1 MAGLG
6 AALRSLDMTSPGR
19 PEVAEVARGDELE
32 LLVGEVATGGGCVA
46 RAPDGR
52 VVFVRHTVPGERVR
66 ARVTETNRSYLR
78 ADAVTIVAASPDRV
92 EPPCPSAGPGR
103 CGGCDYQHIELGAQR
118 RLKATRVEEQ
128 LARVA
133 GLERQVVVEAVA
145 GDTDGLGWRSRVRV
159 AVDRG
164 GRVGFRR
171 HRSHQLER
179 IDRCPVATMAVEAT
193 GALTASWP
201 GASELEVVTGTSSGG
216 RDESFVVVTPHGR
229 ATPRVPALA
238 PGVGLVLRRRV
249 ERRPGAV
256 HVAVR
261 DHVFRVTAGVFWQVH
276 AGAAE
281 ALLDAV
287 LDAAGARPGEHVVDL
302 YAGAGLFSVP
312 LAAAVGPD
320 GSVLA
325 VERDPAA
332 CADARQ
338 NGASQP
344 ALRVQQAAVTPE
356 LVATQIGTPRVVVL
370 DPARQGA
377 GIDVTRALAERH
389 AATLR
394 LLVYVACDPASF
406 ARDAGVL
413 TGAGWRLDSL
423 RAFDIFP
430 MTEHVEL
437 VATFTPPA

>member
-1 MAGLG
+1 
-6 AALRSLDMTSPGR
+6 MTSPGR
-19 PEVAEVARGDELE
+19 PEVAAVETGDELE
-32 LLVGEVATGGGCVA
+32 LLVGAVATGGGCVA
-46 RAPDGR
+46 HAPDGR
-52 VVFVRHTVPGERVR
+52 VVFVRHTMPGERVV
-66 ARVTETNRSYLR
+66 AKVTETNRSYLR
-78 ADAVTIVAASPDRV
+78 ADAVAVVEASPDRV
-92 EPPCPSAGPGR
+92 EPPCPHAGPGR
-103 CGGCDYQHIELGAQR
+103 CGGCDYQHIALGAQR
-118 RLKATRVEEQ
+118 RLKAERVEEQ

-133 GLERQVVVEAVA
+133 GLERRVVVEAVA
-145 GDTDGLGWRSRVRV
+145 GDAEGLGWRSRVRV

-179 IDRCPVATMAVEAT
+179 IDRCPVATAAVEAT

-201 GASELEVVTGTSSGG
+201 GASELEVVTGAPTSRGE
-216 RDESFVVVTPHGR
+216 ESLVVVTPHGR
-229 ATPRVPALA
+229 ASPRVPPALA
-238 PGVGLVLRRRV
+238 PDVGLVLRRRV
-249 ERRPGAV
+249 QRKPGAV

-276 AGAAE
+276 VGAAA

-287 LDAAGARPGEHVVDL
+287 LDAVAPRPGEHVVDL

-312 LAAAVGPD
+312 LAAAVGPK

-325 VERDPAA
+325 VERDQAA
-332 CADARQ
+332 CADARH
-338 NGASQP
+338 NGASHP

-356 LVATQIGTPRVVVL
+356 LVATQIGTPQVVVL

-377 GIDVTRALAERH
+377 GTDVTRALAEHH

-413 TGAGWRLDSL
+413 TGAGWRLDAL

-437 VATFTPPA
+437 VATFTPPV